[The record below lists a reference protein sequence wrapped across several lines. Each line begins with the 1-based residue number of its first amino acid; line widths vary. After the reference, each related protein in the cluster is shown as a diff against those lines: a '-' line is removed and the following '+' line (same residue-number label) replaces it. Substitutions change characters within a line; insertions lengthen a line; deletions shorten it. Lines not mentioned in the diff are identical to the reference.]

1 MLATLCLSYYCLT
14 DYLTPDDLLK
24 PNFMVLCA
32 SVLLTASAGNI
43 INDYLD
49 VNIDLT
55 NKPDKVVIG
64 KIISRRWAML
74 LHFIFNGLAI
84 CMGFYLKGSIG
95 LMIMVCA
102 ILLWLYSVAF
112 KKQFL
117 TGNVVVA
124 LLSALVIVTLYL
136 FNKQISGYLVW
147 VYACFAFGISL
158 IREIIKDTE
167 DMRGDSKFNCKTLP
181 IVLGVRKTKKLLY
194 TIICIYIALIMA
206 HLFIGNSSMIF
217 RHQFNRI
224 FYLIYMLLAVLLPLV
239 AAIILLFRADV
250 KHHFTRL
257 SSLFKLIM
265 VTGLLS
271 MLFIKL

>member
-32 SVLLTASAGNI
+32 SVLLTAAAGNI

-64 KIISRRWAML
+64 KTISRRWAML

-124 LLSALVIVTLYL
+124 LLSAFVIVTLYL

-194 TIICIYIALIMA
+194 AIICIYIALIMA
-206 HLFIGNSSMIF
+206 HLFIGNSSMVF

-239 AAIILLFRADV
+239 VTLILLFKADV

-257 SSLFKLIM
+257 SGLFKLIM